1 MVKMCVNGRKF
12 QVIHFVFWQ
21 MFTGASLRPFT
32 SISPKTAPEFRTITN
47 NSFVFFF
54 ISVPLFLSL
63 IFLSLFFFSRC
74 GSIFSSQNLFFF
86 FCFSLYSYSAFLFI
100 SLTRIF
106 ILTFFFLQFFCL
118 FTPTSLFPFSLSLSL
133 CFYIFF
139 SLILYVILFSEQ

>member
-86 FCFSLYSYSAFLFI
+86 FAFRFTVIRLFYLFPSLAFSFSRFSSFSFFVCSHPLLSSPSRSLY
-100 SLTRIF
+100 
-106 ILTFFFLQFFCL
+106 
-118 FTPTSLFPFSLSLSL
+118 L
-133 CFYIFF
+133 CASTFF
-139 SLILYVILFSEQ
+139 SL